1 MPSACAPLSQSELE
15 RPGRDDLV
23 LLHHRTA
30 HAVAF
35 LIGLGEALVAA
46 VGPGRAGVEREDG
59 VAREHEASAQR
70 AEHRIA
76 RSPMRRARPRRHRL
90 DLVAVVL
97 QRRAVAAH
105 AQHAFEAPFAFLVA
119 DAGLARD
126 RRGLAAR
133 VAVLAL
139 RAPASRPEE
148 EAVVYPCTFTLS
160 PGACARSSMV

>member
-1 MPSACAPLSQSELE
+1 MPSGCAPLSQSELE

-35 LIGLGEALVAA
+35 FIALLLALVAA
-46 VGPGRAGVEREDG
+46 VAPGGAGVERQDG

-76 RSPMRRARPRRHRL
+76 GSPVRRARARRHRL

-105 AQHAFEAPFAFLVA
+105 AQHALEAPFAFLVA
-119 DAGLARD
+119 EAGLPRD
-126 RRGLAAR
+126 RRGPSARLA
-133 VAVLAL
+133 V
-139 RAPASRPEE
+139 PA
-148 EAVVYPCTFTLS
+148 
-160 PGACARSSMV
+160 

>member
-23 LLHHRTA
+23 LLHHRAA

-35 LIGLGEALVAA
+35 LIALLQALVAA
-46 VGPGRAGVEREDG
+46 VAPGGAGVEREDG

-76 RSPMRRARPRRHRL
+76 RSPVRRARPRRHRL

-119 DAGLARD
+119 DAGLTPD
-126 RRGLAAR
+126 PRGPGAR
-133 VAVLAL
+133 VPGTPLP
-139 RAPASRPEE
+139 APPSPTGK
-148 EAVVYPCTFTLS
+148 EAVVYPVTL
-160 PGACARSSMV
+160 PPV

>member
-23 LLHHRTA
+23 LLHHRAA
-30 HAVAF
+30 HAVA
-35 LIGLGEALVAA
+35 LRIALLKALVAA
-46 VGPGRAGVEREDG
+46 VAPGGAGVEREDG
-59 VAREHEASAQR
+59 GAREHEASAQR

-76 RSPMRRARPRRHRL
+76 RSPVRRARPRRHRL

-126 RRGLAAR
+126 RRGPAAR

-139 RAPASRPEE
+139 PAPASRPGEA
-148 EAVVYPCTFTLS
+148 AVVLPRTFSPPPRPCRAPST
-160 PGACARSSMV
+160 G